1 MSIATS
7 MVAPIAPMTMAAKMI
22 AFKSM
27 GLVSLSSETYSVSS
41 SRYPVSFIRWS
52 MITDRMPATITPPAQ
67 PRAAQTLFLLGP
79 LTSARVI
86 AMVYRQVTM
95 AVM

>member
-41 SRYPVSFIRWS
+41 SR
-52 MITDRMPATITPPAQ
+52 
-67 PRAAQTLFLLGP
+67 
-79 LTSARVI
+79 
-86 AMVYRQVTM
+86 
-95 AVM
+95 